1 VGFYPKFMYLTNL
14 SLTNFRNFARID
26 CAIPKGSIMLVGSN
40 AQGKTSILEAIYFV
54 ASFTSFQAANDR
66 QLINFVTVKEALAVA
81 RIIAEYNKEGR
92 DHRLE
97 IRIIQDS
104 NNNGNIRN
112 RKEILLD
119 GMKSKASDVI
129 GHFSSVIFLPQMIE
143 ILIGSPEDR
152 RRFINLSLSQAVPG
166 FAEMLAEYNRI
177 IVQRN
182 ALLKILSERGGDY
195 SQLDYWDEKL
205 SIVGAVIVRQRIKA
219 ILELEKISRPI
230 HLDLTNKSEI
240 LRITYE
246 PSFEPCELPKKQI
259 SLPIDSQI
267 DRSGISLDE
276 IQTSFRQH
284 LNRCRGDDIY
294 RGVTTIGPHR
304 DEIRF
309 ICNGVDMGAYG
320 SRGQIRTVML
330 TIKLAEAIW
339 IKDIRGEWPVLLL
352 DEILAE
358 LDTQR
363 RVDLLHRISDCEQTF
378 LTTTDLD
385 LFSDDYVKKSRIWQ
399 IQAGKLITPGAS

>member
-1 VGFYPKFMYLTNL
+1 
-14 SLTNFRNFARID
+14 
-26 CAIPKGSIMLVGSN
+26 MLVGSN

-230 HLDLTNKSEI
+230 HLDLTN
-240 LRITYE
+240 
-246 PSFEPCELPKKQI
+246 
-259 SLPIDSQI
+259 
-267 DRSGISLDE
+267 
-276 IQTSFRQH
+276 
-284 LNRCRGDDIY
+284 
-294 RGVTTIGPHR
+294 V
-304 DEIRF
+304 
-309 ICNGVDMGAYG
+309 
-320 SRGQIRTVML
+320 
-330 TIKLAEAIW
+330 
-339 IKDIRGEWPVLLL
+339 
-352 DEILAE
+352 
-358 LDTQR
+358 
-363 RVDLLHRISDCEQTF
+363 
-378 LTTTDLD
+378 
-385 LFSDDYVKKSRIWQ
+385 
-399 IQAGKLITPGAS
+399 